1 MTGSPEIIPETR
13 GWAGLAQQGRIQIS
27 MDELRSGRVL
37 SEILSH
43 ESAHDVMLG
52 TQLGWVERVLST
64 PALPPFPDGRLQQTT
79 GALLALGTRSSWLTH
94 EGTASFLPSL
104 IHEGEALDRYWSLHR
119 PDYIDAARPLE
130 WLRARPM
137 DRNAI
142 ERLVLNAAQVALSLP
157 IADDWSEHQLSDV
170 SALHAYLSDPRYNPD
185 ARYYVLLGFL
195 SQLPDDE
202 LRALSEMKL
211 DETVRAIEYYSG
223 SNRTPPFA
231 VLPDPPGEAWIASL
245 AERMAAALRTSAS
258 SDGEH
263 QYLDSLRDDPL
274 LAIQLPAPT
283 MLSVVITETGASSGE
298 IARDVDPPMDKL
310 LGYKHVRMLHNMYDL
325 DVPGVEPMRAEPM
338 MLRPGDTAVWA
349 ESPGMPNRAAHL
361 SPAGLRA
368 YLDVLPA
375 DVTVCVRDGAYLFG
389 VAAGEDQLRRRR
401 HVVLVQHQTP
411 FQLALQLGVTGLD
424 ASGAM
429 VATVM
434 DSDNTDVRYVLIRPA
449 TGQNPIVILPTAP
462 ITVERLYAFW
472 ARDDATAKVTPIDPP
487 QFLDVPDPKAAVVD
501 VTRVLATFERVPWPP
516 GI

>member
-1 MTGSPEIIPETR
+1 MTGSPQIIPETR

-37 SEILSH
+37 SEILAH
-43 ESAHDVMLG
+43 ESAHEVMLG

-64 PALPPFPDGRLQQTT
+64 TALPPFPDGLLQQTT
-79 GALLALGTRSSWLTH
+79 GALLSLGTRSSWLTH

-104 IHEGEALDRYWSLHR
+104 IHEGEALDRYWSLHH

-142 ERLVLNAAQVALSLP
+142 ERLVLNAARVALSLP
-157 IADDWSEHQLSDV
+157 IADDWSERQLSDV

-185 ARYYVLLGFL
+185 ARYFVLLGFL
-195 SQLPDDE
+195 NQLPDGD
-202 LRALSEMKL
+202 LRALSEMNM
-211 DETVRAIEYYSG
+211 DETVRAIEDYSG

-231 VLPDPPGEAWIASL
+231 VLPDPPGEAWIRSL
-245 AERMAAALRTSAS
+245 AERLAAAFRTAAS
-258 SDGEH
+258 SDFEH
-263 QYLDSLRDDPL
+263 EYLDSLREDPYV
-274 LAIQLPAPT
+274 AIQMPAPT
-283 MLSVVITETGASSGE
+283 MLSVVVTETGSSSGE
-298 IARDVDPPMDKL
+298 IAKVIDPPIDTL
-310 LGYKHVRMLHNMYDL
+310 LGYKHVRMLHNMFATE
-325 DVPGVEPMRAEPM
+325 VPGVEPTDGDAM
-338 MLRPGDTAVWA
+338 MLRPGDTAIWA

-368 YLDVLPA
+368 YLDVLPS

-389 VAAGEDQLRRRR
+389 IAAGEDRLRQRR

-411 FQLALQLGVTGLD
+411 FHLAISLGVTGLD
-424 ASGAM
+424 VSRAM

-434 DSDNTDVRYVLIRPA
+434 DSDLTDVRYVLIRPA
-449 TGQNPIVILPTAP
+449 TGQNPILILPTAP

-472 ARDDATAKVTPIDPP
+472 EQDDGPAKVTPMDPP
-487 QFLDVPDPKAAVVD
+487 QFLDVPDPRAAVVD
-501 VTRVLATFERVPWPP
+501 VTRVIATFEKVPWPA